1 MHPQVQS
8 VNSYT
13 HGSNIYEIPV
23 FQRDYEWDEEKWLYL
38 WNDIKELY
46 NWAIFNM
53 KKDPQLTIE
62 KALKKRTHF
71 IGTILSRAISPLGGG
86 LGHSYTIIDG
96 QQRLITLFIIL
107 SAIRDE
113 ETGQLR
119 NISEEDTLSF
129 AKGKNKLPRFKVNR
143 TDTKLFSK
151 IVEGKCK
158 NGISSTDFESLLGR
172 AYLFFRYQLML
183 GINVKSESEEDLID
197 IRPPKPSRRRGAPS
211 PGEFLK
217 YWKPVPGATKYNFE
231 LLQNCINYGLS
242 ILEIVLEEEDEE
254 DAIIFETIN
263 AKSTPLEKFDL
274 IRNSFFLRLGDQ
286 AEGFFKN
293 EWLAFQNKLD
303 LFRKP
308 NNQKVSRDQFLYDYL
323 VFKGQEKVSAA
334 RLYNKWLAFVSRE
347 MGQTG
352 GDKNGE
358 YFLEVI
364 ARPMLTT
371 AAIYPP
377 SWGSVSTVGIEN
389 FKKPIRPEVVKVI
402 TEIIS
407 ITSGPTIPLHM
418 LGLDAWLKGKLS
430 DDEILIWF
438 KKIQGLVLR
447 LVIAGEG
454 LTTVRA
460 STLAAAPS
468 LSKNVT
474 IDHLTKLIRGSF
486 RQPKNEDLKNL
497 VPTAQVAVDANASA
511 MGVILRGIERQIR
524 KTSAHPLPTGVGPSE
539 WQIEH
544 IYPQSE
550 NGPGPEWIR
559 DLKSWNNK
567 NNKIDPADYNQ
578 LKFTIGNITALSSTD
593 NQLAGRE
600 SFKTKQ
606 DIFKRTHLGIS
617 EDLLNLRQW
626 TPKNIRVRSGY
637 LLSYFEKEWPE

>member
-1 MHPQVQS
+1 MDPRVEI
-8 VNSYT
+8 VNSYVS
-13 HGSNIYEIPV
+13 GSNIYQIPV
-23 FQRDYEWDEEKWLYL
+23 FQRDYEWNEEKWLYL

-46 NWAIFNM
+46 NSAVYNM
-53 KKDPQLTIE
+53 KKDSNLTIE
-62 KALKKRTHF
+62 NALKNRTHF
-71 IGTILSRAISPLGGG
+71 IGTILSRSISPLGGG

-113 ETGQLR
+113 EIGQFG
-119 NISEEDTLSF
+119 NVSEDNSLSF
-129 AKGKNKLPRFKVNR
+129 ATGKNKHPRITVNR
-143 TDTKLFSK
+143 TDAKLFGK

-158 NGISSTDFESLLGR
+158 NGISSSDFESLLGK

-183 GINVKSESEEDLID
+183 GTNVRSESEDDLID
-197 IRPPKPSRRRGAPS
+197 IRPPKPSRRKGAPA
-211 PGEFLK
+211 PGDFLK
-217 YWKPVPGATKYNFE
+217 YWPPISGANKYNLE

-242 ILEIVLEEEDEE
+242 ILEIVLEEDDEE

-286 AEGFFKN
+286 AEGFFKS

-323 VFKGQEKVSAA
+323 IFKGQDKVSAA

-352 GDKNGE
+352 GDKDGG

-371 AAIYPP
+371 ASIYPP
-377 SWGSVSTVGIEN
+377 SWGSTSTIAFEN
-389 FKKPIRPEVVKVI
+389 FRKTIRPEVSKVI

-407 ITSGPTIPLHM
+407 VTSGPTIPLHM
-418 LGLDAWLKGKLS
+418 LGLNAWMKEELT
-430 DDEILIWF
+430 DDEVLIWF
-438 KKIQGLVLR
+438 KKIQSLILR

-460 STLAAAPS
+460 SVLAAAPS
-468 LSKNVT
+468 ISKNVT
-474 IDHLTKLIRGSF
+474 INHLTKLIRESF
-486 RQPKNEDLKNL
+486 RQPKDADLKNL
-497 VPTAQVAVDANASA
+497 VPTSQVAVDANAPA
-511 MGVILRGIERQIR
+511 MAVVLRGIERQMR
-524 KTSAHPLPTGVGPSE
+524 KTSAHPIQTGVGPSD

-559 DLKSWNNK
+559 DLKSWGVEPEN
-567 NNKIDPADYNQ
+567 YNQ
-578 LKFTIGNITALSSTD
+578 LKFTLGNITALSSRD

-606 DIFKRTHLGIS
+606 DIFKSTHLGIS
-617 EDLLNLRQW
+617 EDLLNLRHW
-626 TPKNIRVRSGY
+626 KPKNIQGRSSY
-637 LLSYFEKEWPE
+637 LLSHFIQEWPE

>member
-1 MHPQVQS
+1 MDPRVEI
-8 VNSYT
+8 VNSYIS
-13 HGSNIYEIPV
+13 GSNIYQIPV

-46 NWAIFNM
+46 NSAVYNM
-53 KKDPQLTIE
+53 KKDPNLTSE
-62 KALKKRTHF
+62 NALKRRTHF
-71 IGTILSRAISPLGGG
+71 IGTILSRSISPLGGG
-86 LGHSYTIIDG
+86 LGHSYTVIDG

-113 ETGQLR
+113 EAGVSK
-119 NISEEDTLSF
+119 NISEDDTLSF
-129 AKGKNKLPRFKVNR
+129 AKGKNKYSRFKVNHK
-143 TDTKLFSK
+143 DTKLFSK

-158 NGISSTDFESLLGR
+158 NGISSSDFESLLGK
-172 AYLFFRYQLML
+172 AYLFFRYQLLL
-183 GINVKSESEEDLID
+183 GTNVKSESEEDLID
-197 IRPPKPSRRRGAPS
+197 IRPPKPSKKKGAPL

-217 YWKPVPGATKYNFE
+217 YWKSIAGANKYNLE

-242 ILEIVLEEEDEE
+242 ILEIVLEEDDEE

-286 AEGFFKN
+286 AEAFFKN
-293 EWLAFQNKLD
+293 DWLAFQNKLD

-323 VFKGQEKVSAA
+323 VFRGQEKVSAA

-358 YFLEVI
+358 YFLEII
-364 ARPMLTT
+364 ARPMLTI
-371 AAIYPP
+371 ASIYPP
-377 SWGSVSTVGIEN
+377 SWGSISTVGVED
-389 FKKPIRPEVVKVI
+389 FKKTIRPEVFKVI

-407 ITSGPTIPLHM
+407 VTSGPTIPLHM
-418 LGLDAWLKGKLS
+418 LGLNAWLKGELS

-438 KKIQGLVLR
+438 RKIQGLVLR

-460 STLAAAPS
+460 SVLAAAPS
-468 LSKNVT
+468 ISKNVT
-474 IDHLTKLIRGSF
+474 INHLTKLIKGSF
-486 RQPKNEDLKNL
+486 RQPKNTDLENL

-511 MGVILRGIERQIR
+511 MGVVLRGIERQIR
-524 KTSAHPLPTGVGPSE
+524 GTSAHPLQTGIGPFD

-544 IYPQSE
+544 IYPQSD
-550 NGPGPEWIR
+550 NGPGPEWTR
-559 DLKSWNNK
+559 DMKSWSV
-567 NNKIDPADYNQ
+567 DPDDYNQ
-578 LKFTIGNITALSSTD
+578 LKFTLGNITALSSTD
-593 NQLAGRE
+593 NRLAGRE

-606 DIFKRTHLGIS
+606 DIFKDTHLGIS
-617 EDLLNLRQW
+617 KDLLNLRQW
-626 TPKNIRVRSGY
+626 KPKNIQARSSH
-637 LLSYFEKEWPE
+637 LLSYFVKEWPE